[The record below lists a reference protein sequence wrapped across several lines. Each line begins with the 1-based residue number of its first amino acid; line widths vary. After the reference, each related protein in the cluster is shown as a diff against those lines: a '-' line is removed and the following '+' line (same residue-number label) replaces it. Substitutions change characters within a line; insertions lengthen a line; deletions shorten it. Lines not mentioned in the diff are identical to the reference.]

1 MSRGLGV
8 CIAEKFA
15 AEGCNLAIN
24 YLSSE
29 QAANDLALR
38 LQNEYSIKTVTI
50 QGVCCLARAAQGIA
64 NCVTI

>member
-15 AEGCNLAIN
+15 AEGCNIAIN

-38 LQNEYSIKTVTI
+38 LQSECSIKTVTI
-50 QGVCCLARAAQGIA
+50 QGVRCLARVVQEVA

>member
-8 CIAEKFA
+8 SIAEKFA
-15 AEGCNLAIN
+15 AEGCNIAIN

-38 LQNEYSIKTVTI
+38 LQSEYNIKTATI
-50 QGVCCLARAAQGIA
+50 QGVRCLARVAQGIA
-64 NCVTI
+64 N